1 MNKNSAIFVTVIC
14 ASQAILLIGGITSV
28 TYILLKQNKLE
39 DKINKINVNNVNN
52 DNQALT
58 ENLIDVQ
65 KKMSEVIA
73 NTTNMGTILTKVET
87 DMSNVKP
94 PTSGMIEVIDGH
106 LFEDNIAMV
115 TNLTNNLTIKHDA
128 FKVDVQSLI
137 KSLEDKFTT
146 LNNDTK
152 LQLDKIKFLEN
163 NTLAQTNIDSL
174 TNFFNLL
181 KNNVTICEN
190 KIETLQQ
197 FTTTHKLNT
206 TISLE
211 KLENNV
217 TTIIDS
223 LENNEVMIDSLDN
236 MISKITTDMIS
247 LEGNVDTNEDSINSL
262 QNVTA
267 QNTDRINTLSDN
279 FKSYN
284 EVMLNSLQNAT
295 TEELQTIITTFSGML
310 ATLENNSTE
319 QDEMLLKMIQEVDDT
334 TDSRLDILES
344 ASLNTLSNCSWSDYV
359 NTWDM
364 VIDWTA
370 PTGSVVTGT
379 YSYHSDTHEDRV
391 WRFKYCYLS
400 APTTTTTTTTTAPG
414 AP

>member
-400 APTTTTTTTTTAPG
+400 APTTTTTTTTAPG